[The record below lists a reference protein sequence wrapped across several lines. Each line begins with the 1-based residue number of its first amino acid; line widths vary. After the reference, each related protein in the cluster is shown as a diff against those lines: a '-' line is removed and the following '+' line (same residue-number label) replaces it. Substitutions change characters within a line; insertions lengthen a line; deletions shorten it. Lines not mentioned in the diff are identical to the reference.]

1 MKSFSIFLTGVL
13 LLLLLA
19 FPGLE
24 REVTIPCNVTSITK
38 GYINGEFVSPQ
49 LTLEYQNKSYN
60 ITGTTW
66 TLEYS
71 FVGLLTDHVYNVRR
85 HK

>member
-1 MKSFSIFLTGVL
+1 MKSIALFLTGIL
-13 LLLLLA
+13 FLLLA

-24 REVTIPCNVTSITK
+24 REVTIPENVTSITK

-49 LTLEYQNKSYN
+49 LTLEYQINPN

-71 FVGLLTDHVYNVRR
+71 PLGYLVDHVYNVRR

>member
-1 MKSFSIFLTGVL
+1 MKSFSIFLTGI

-24 REVTIPCNVTSITK
+24 REVTIPCNVITIEK

-49 LTLEYQNKSYN
+49 LTLEYKVNPT
-60 ITGTTW
+60 IVGTTW